1 MSKIVYIAEKQNVA
15 KVIAEHMWGKGASA
29 FKKPTMYSGGTYK
42 GDNVVVCWAHGH
54 ILEDALPPA
63 YDPAMKDPFKY
74 PVLPTLQNW
83 MQIPVEQTKSLLM
96 TIKNEIKDA
105 DVVVNGGDPDRE
117 GQLLVDEIL
126 EFLKYKGKSKRIMI
140 DAWDEKNV
148 TRAFE
153 KMDDNNLP
161 VHRNMYSAGL
171 ARKMADWLVGMN
183 FCRAYSAAARKVG
196 CYEYL
201 NVGRVK
207 SWVLGMVVNRERE
220 IANFK
225 SKKYYLLY
233 GHYVKD
239 GVKFSASFEP
249 DSDHCDSEGRVCADS
264 LRWLQGIAQG
274 LKSSDAVVTKSDNE
288 PGKKIPPPLPFSLDT
303 LQVKGSKVYGYSP
316 QRVLDITQLLYEKK
330 LVTYPRSDCQYIPT
344 AQFDDAKEIL
354 PMLVKFGFKEAAGA
368 DVSIKGKAFNDK
380 KVTAH
385 HAVIPTS
392 VLPPND
398 LDKDQQNIY
407 RLIALQYIMQFY
419 PPYVYDSVKFEVL
432 ADGAYK
438 FKGSGSKMVDL
449 GFRKVFKSDEEGD
462 ESSKK
467 DVTVP
472 ALSVG
477 EKLSLDTE
485 PYTITSKDTT
495 PPSFFKEDTII
506 KAMTNVY
513 TFVDTKEMITVEGE
527 SRKLREVLKECNGIG
542 TPATRGTILED
553 LKRDYRY
560 VVSNGKRIKVPKEP
574 CLKIIGK
581 NLRST
586 AYGMQMVDSLFPD
599 LLDTAMTARMEFNLK
614 QISEG
619 KYNIEK
625 YLEKV
630 VDFVNEGIDYA
641 ENNTSKMQPMAG
653 AFSSGGASSNQVLS
667 DVDCPICKSHKLRLA
682 SFNFKGNSDQ
692 KLEPYQAWVCSD
704 KECIEKNKDSFG
716 SFPKYWGT
724 KEKPVIEKCP
734 VCGRLMKAVRTRAGA
749 KKWVCFHGNDDIKD
763 SLWLDVTSSGKAAK
777 GHQCPVC
784 KGIMRRVAL
793 KKGGYSWLCDHGK
806 DTSKGDS
813 LWLPDDNGKPGKY
826 VPCPKCG
833 RPMFSFNSV
842 KTGKKGFLCNHGI
855 KDGGDTL
862 FVDVDDKG
870 NPVFDK
876 K

>member
-1 MSKIVYIAEKQNVA
+1 MSKVVYIAEKQNVA

-29 FKKPTMYSGGTYK
+29 FKKQYMYSGGTYK

-63 YDPAMKDPFKY
+63 YDPAMADPFKY
-74 PVLPTLQNW
+74 PVFPTLNTWQ
-83 MQIPVEQTKSLLM
+83 QKPVEQTKSLLT
-96 TIKNEIKDA
+96 TIKNEIKNA
-105 DVVVNGGDPDRE
+105 DIVVNGGDPDRE

-126 EFLKYKGKSKRIMI
+126 VYLGYKGKTMRIMI

-153 KMDDNNLP
+153 KMDDNALP

-196 CYEYL
+196 CFEYL
-201 NVGRVK
+201 NIGRVK

-220 IANFK
+220 IANFR

-233 GHYVKD
+233 GHYQKD

-249 DSDHCDSEGRVCADS
+249 DSDRCDSEGRVCADS
-264 LRWLQGIAQG
+264 LQWLEGIA
-274 LKSSDAVVTKSDNE
+274 KSLGSADAVVTDIENA
-288 PGKKIPPPLPFSLDT
+288 PGKKVAPPLPFSLDT
-303 LQVKGSKVYGYSP
+303 LQVKGSKVFGYSP
-316 QRVLDITQLLYEKK
+316 QRVLDITQILYEKK

-344 AQFDDAKEIL
+344 AQFEDAKEIL
-354 PMLVKFGFKEAAGA
+354 PMLVKAGFKEASGA
-368 DVSIKGKAFNDK
+368 DASIKGKAFNDK

-385 HAVIPTS
+385 HAIIPTS
-392 VLPPND
+392 VAPSGD
-398 LDKDQQNIY
+398 LDTDQQNIY

-419 PPYVYDSVKFEVL
+419 PPYVYDSVKFEIT
-432 ADGAYK
+432 AGGSYK
-438 FKGSGSKMVDL
+438 FKGSGSKTVDL
-449 GFRKVFKSDEEGD
+449 GYRNVFKTDEEDGD
-462 ESSKK
+462 SAKK
-467 DVTVP
+467 DVAVP
-472 ALSVG
+472 VLVKG
-477 EKLSLDTE
+477 EKLTLDAE
-485 PYTITSKDTT
+485 PYTITTKDTT
-495 PPSFFKEDTII
+495 PPAYFKEDTII

-513 TFVDTKEMITVEGE
+513 TFVDAKEMITVEGE
-527 SRKLREVLKECNGIG
+527 TRKLREVLKECNGIG

-560 VVSNGKRIKVPKEP
+560 VVMKGKKVKVPKEP

-586 AYGMQMVDSLFPD
+586 AFGMQMVDSLSRN

-619 KYNIEK
+619 KYSIED
-625 YLEKV
+625 YLKKV
-630 VDFVNEGIDYA
+630 VDFVNDGISYA
-641 ENNTSKMQPMAG
+641 ESNPSKMQPMAG
-653 AFSSGGASSNQVLS
+653 SFPVGGASKAVMS

-682 SFNFKGNSDQ
+682 SFKGNAEQ
-692 KLEPYQAWVCSD
+692 KTQDYQAWVCSD
-704 KECIEKNKDSFG
+704 KECIAKNKDSFG
-716 SFPKYWGT
+716 AIPKYWGS
-724 KEKPVIEKCP
+724 KDKPVIEKCP
-734 VCGRLMKAVRTRAGA
+734 KCGRIMKAVRTRAGV
-749 KKWVCFHGNDDIKD
+749 KKWVCFHGNDDDIKG

-777 GHQCPVC
+777 VHECPVC
-784 KGIMRRVAL
+784 KGALRKVAL
-793 KKGGYSWLCDHGK
+793 KKGGYSWVCDHGG
-806 DTSKGDS
+806 KGS
-813 LWLPDDNGKPGKY
+813 VLWLPDDNGKPGKY

-833 RPMFSFNSV
+833 GQMVSYTSKKN
-842 KTGKKGFLCNHGI
+842 GKKGFFCNHGV
-855 KDGGDTL
+855 KGGDTL
-862 FVDVDDKG
+862 FVDADDNG

>member
-1 MSKIVYIAEKQNVA
+1 MSKVVYIAEKPNVA
-15 KVIAEHMWGKGASA
+15 KVIAEHMWGKNASA
-29 FKKPTMYSGGTYK
+29 YKKQNMYSGGTYQ
-42 GDNVVVCWAHGH
+42 GDDIVICWAHGH

-63 YDPAMKDPFKY
+63 YDPAMADPFKY
-74 PVLPTLQNW
+74 PVIPTLKTW
-83 MQIPVEQTKSLLM
+83 KLKPVEQTKPLLM
-96 TIKNEIKDA
+96 TIKNEIKNA

-126 EFLKYKGKSKRIMI
+126 IFLGYKGKSKRIMI

-153 KMDDNNLP
+153 KMDDNFLP
-161 VHRNMYSAGL
+161 VHRNMYFAGL

-201 NVGRVK
+201 NIGRVK

-239 GVKFSASFEP
+239 GVGFSASFEP
-249 DSDHCDSEGRVCADS
+249 DPDHCDSEGRVCADS
-264 LRWLQGIAQG
+264 LSWLQGIS
-274 LKSSDAVVTKSDNE
+274 KSLASADAVVTKVE
-288 PGKKIPPPLPFSLDT
+288 KAPGKKVAPPLPFSLDT
-303 LQVKGSKVYGYSP
+303 LQVKGSKVFGYSP

-330 LVTYPRSDCQYIPT
+330 LVTYPRSDCQYIPS
-344 AQFDDAKEIL
+344 AQFEDAAEIL
-354 PMLVKFGFKEAAGA
+354 PMLARAGFKEAAGA
-368 DVSIKGKAFNDK
+368 DASIKGKAFNDK

-392 VLPPND
+392 VAPPSD

-419 PPYVYDSVKFEVL
+419 PPYVYDSVKFEVM
-432 ADGAYK
+432 AGGSYK
-438 FKGSGSKMVDL
+438 FKGSGSKTVDL
-449 GFRKVFKSDEEGD
+449 GYRRVFKADEEES
-462 ESSKK
+462 ESSQK
-467 DVTVP
+467 DVNVP
-472 ALSVG
+472 ALSEG
-477 EKLSLDTE
+477 EHLSLASE
-485 PYTITSKDTT
+485 PYTITTKDTT
-495 PPSFFKEDTII
+495 PPAYFKEDTII

-513 TFVDTKEMITVEGE
+513 TFVDSKELITVEGE
-527 SRKLREVLKECNGIG
+527 TRKLREVLKECNGIG

-560 VVSNGKRIKVPKEP
+560 VLMKGKKVKVPKEP

-586 AYGMQMVDSLFPD
+586 AFGMQMVDSLTRD

-619 KYNIEK
+619 KYSIEE
-625 YLEKV
+625 YLKKV
-630 VDFVNEGIDYA
+630 VDFVNDGIAYA
-641 ENNTSKMQPMAG
+641 ENNQSKMQPRAG
-653 AFSSGGASSNQVLS
+653 AFSSGGSSGQILS

-682 SFNFKGNSDQ
+682 SFKGNEEL
-692 KLEPYQAWVCSD
+692 KLQPYQAWVCSD

-716 SFPKYWGT
+716 AFPKYWGT
-724 KEKPVIEKCP
+724 KDKPVIEKCP
-734 VCGRLMKAVRTRAGA
+734 VCGRLMKAVRTRTGA
-749 KKWVCFHGNDDIKD
+749 KKWVCFHGQDDIKK
-763 SLWLDVTSSGKAAK
+763 SLWLDVISSGKAAK
-777 GHQCPVC
+777 IYECPVC
-784 KGIMRRVAL
+784 KGAMRKVPL
-793 KKGGYSWLCDHGK
+793 KKGGYSWVCDHGGK
-806 DTSKGDS
+806 DSA

-826 VPCPKCG
+826 VPCPKCS
-833 RPMFSFNSV
+833 RQMFAFTSQKN
-842 KTGKKGFLCNHGI
+842 GKKGFRCNHGV
-855 KDGGDTL
+855 KDGETL
-862 FVDVDDKG
+862 FVDADDKG
-870 NPVFDK
+870 NPIFDK